1 MESTDL
7 KQSSTDAPTQESAAP
22 AKPVKVPKPRKK
34 RKWLKRAIALV
45 VLAAVILVLLRAC
58 SGGST
63 ALTSG
68 VYLPTPASV
77 QELVVSVSGTGA
89 IEPIHSYK
97 VTTLVKGEVLEAP
110 FEEGQTVHKGDLLFR
125 IDATD
130 VETSIQQAQLSLE
143 SAQLNYQQLLNNQE
157 DSHKNATVKATATG
171 VITELYVD
179 EGDMVSAGAP
189 IADILDR
196 DNMKL
201 KVPFHAADAAGFYV
215 GQSASV
221 TVDGTLET
229 LPGTIDAIAATDSVG
244 PGGTLVR
251 EITILVRNPGALTD
265 TSMGTASVGT
275 ASSASSGT
283 FAYGEQ
289 KQVIAKTSGELI
301 SLTVKEGDRVME
313 DQIIGGFDE
322 TDMDTQLESAAL
334 QIRNAE
340 LTLKNAQDR
349 LEDYSITSTI
359 DGTVIE
365 KNYDVGDTLDTST
378 ASATGIAYPAVIYDM
393 SALTFDISVNELDI
407 NKIQVGQ
414 QVEITADAVEGQTFT
429 GVVDKVNINGTTTS
443 GSTNYPVT
451 VLVSGTPEAL
461 KPGMNVSAKIIVE
474 DAGSVLCVPV
484 EAVSRGADGTSLV
497 KVAGDGALD
506 EKGNLTDPS
515 KLEDREVTL
524 GRSDESYIEILS
536 GLEEGEV
543 VYTYQSAGTNFMAA
557 MMG

>member
-7 KQSSTDAPTQESAAP
+7 KQTSPDTAAP
-22 AKPVKVPKPRKK
+22 ETQSPSKPVKVPMPKK
-34 RKWLKRAIALV
+34 KKKWIKRVIVLV
-45 VLAAVILVLLRAC
+45 VLIAVVVFLLRSCA
-58 SGGST
+58 GGGT

-68 VYLPTPASV
+68 TYLPSTAST
-77 QELVVSVSGTGA
+77 QDLVVSVSGTGA
-89 IEPIHSYK
+89 IKPLHSYK

-143 SAQLNYQQLLNNQE
+143 SAQLNYQQLLKNQE
-157 DSHKNATVKATATG
+157 DNHKNATVKATATG
-171 VITELYVD
+171 VITKLYVD

-201 KVPFHAADAAGFYV
+201 KVPFHSADAAAFYV
-215 GQSASV
+215 GQAATV
-221 TVDGTLET
+221 TVDGTMET
-229 LPGTIDAIAATDSVG
+229 LPGTIDTIAATDSVG

-251 EITILVRNPGALTD
+251 DITIVVRNPGALTD
-265 TSMGTASVGT
+265 TSSGTAAVGT

-283 FAYGEQ
+283 FAYGES
-289 KQVIAKTSGELI
+289 KQVIAKTSGELT

-313 DQIIGGFDE
+313 DQVMGGFDE
-322 TDMDTQLESAAL
+322 TDMDTQIANAAI
-334 QIRNAE
+334 QVKNAQ
-340 LTLKNAQDR
+340 LTLQNAQDR

-378 ASATGIAYPAVIYDM
+378 ASTTGIAYPAVIYDM

-407 NKIQVGQ
+407 NKIEVGQ
-414 QVEITADAVEGQTFT
+414 KVEITADAVEGETFT
-429 GVVDKVNINGTTTS
+429 GVVDKVNINGTTAS

-451 VLVSGTPEAL
+451 VLVDGTPEAL

-497 KVAGDGALD
+497 KVAGQGALD
-506 EKGNLTDPS
+506 ENGNVADPS

-524 GRSDESYIEILS
+524 GRSDDTYIEILS
-536 GLEEGEV
+536 GLEEGET
-543 VYTYQSAGTNFMAA
+543 VYIYQAAGTSFMAT